1 MKDNK
6 TPTIRVFLSAPAFAF
21 DPVADQEVLT
31 LTAFAR
37 AALKEG
43 KDVHVIPFQGHPGLF
58 LTEPAVA
65 EALEAEGD
73 DALPITMLD
82 DVLKLKG
89 RAPTVDELSDWLDMD
104 GVDIDLERE
113 AKIQRTLSEDVA
125 TACGGCS
132 SETSA
137 CISCASCSQAFLAH
151 PTDDAGDLDFDY

>member
-1 MKDNK
+1 MKDNT
-6 TPTIRVFLSAPAFAF
+6 TPTIRVFLSVPAFAF

-65 EALEAEGD
+65 DALDAEGD
-73 DALPITMLD
+73 DALPITMVD
-82 DVLKLKG
+82 DELKLKG
-89 RAPTVDELSDWLDMD
+89 RAPTVDELSDWLAMD

-113 AKIQRTLSEDVA
+113 AKIQRLLSEEVA
-125 TACGGCS
+125 AACGGCS
-132 SETSA
+132 SESVA
-137 CISCASCSQAFLAH
+137 CISCASCSQAFLAN
-151 PTDDAGDLDFDY
+151 TLDESGAMDLSH